1 MLNDFFVDLYL
12 ELFENK
18 PSCFYQK
25 YEKVK
30 LVEVYKKSKVLLTNV
45 KTKCVWDEVPGV
57 NANFKMFFSCSLIVL
72 HRLITMGN
80 YLLEL

>member
-1 MLNDFFVDLYL
+1 M
-12 ELFENK
+12 
-18 PSCFYQK
+18 
-25 YEKVK
+25 
-30 LVEVYKKSKVLLTNV
+30 

-80 YLLEL
+80 YLLKLLIPFFCGNMMNECNIIP